1 MKNRLIKVKLK
12 MPLEINSKY
21 KPQGEGC
28 RYPAPPH
35 DAD

>member
-1 MKNRLIKVKLK
+1 
-12 MPLEINSKY
+12 MPLEINSNY